1 VAAGAGEDDEDGA
14 TVALALRAGV
24 PPIGVRSA
32 LSLVVSYESER
43 AL

>member
-1 VAAGAGEDDEDGA
+1 VAAGAGADDEDDA
-14 TVALALRAGV
+14 TVALALEAGA

-32 LSLVVSYESER
+32 LSLLVSYESER